1 MTAPGSPY
9 LTEGAVLAGRYEVG
23 RELGRGGFS
32 VVYLARDRALDTN
45 VAIKL
50 LVPPP
55 AAAALA
61 RERMRREV
69 QAVRGLSHTNI
80 VQVHDFVDDGPWSF
94 VVMEYVAG
102 PDLAERIRQRGPLNA
117 EETARLGREV
127 ALGLAMAHRNGV
139 IHRDVKPQNIL
150 LDPEGHARLTDF
162 GSAKLEGVTGVTRT
176 GGLVGTL
183 DYLAPELM
191 SGRRGDGRAD
201 LYALGLTLHFALTGR
216 LPERPSSHMPVP
228 ANVEGHRPS
237 RIPGAPK
244 VPTWLDDIVAHATVS
259 APERRFPSAQ
269 AMEQALALG
278 AAGSG
283 SLRAPADA
291 LERCALCSEVDPFG
305 LGLCVRCGGT
315 SPHMAELAIVV
326 RPPGTRGE
334 REAVRLAVHQLLGG
348 RVDAAAVN
356 AAAAGERTLL
366 KVPAS
371 SESTVLEHL
380 AGHGVP
386 AQAVARGRLWAE
398 LPVRFYG
405 LVTAIGVVGVA
416 AGAVVPFVG
425 WASPAVAGI
434 WWCLAFR
441 EIRRPALASVG
452 LATRLPADAEREV
465 VAAFTELP
473 AGTARELLADVV
485 RVGQRMSTALGGAD
499 GLDRAAEIG
508 RVLAGASRAARQV
521 AGLEESLTGLERR
534 PEWGTDPR
542 LIGAADALERGR
554 DRLVQELL
562 EVLTAMGRTQGRL
575 AMAGSASRLGGDELS
590 ALAAALEESVTFRA
604 DASREVEEFLSPAA
618 PAMSHS

>member
-9 LTEGAVLAGRYEVG
+9 LTEGAVLAGRYQVG

-32 VVYLARDRALDTN
+32 VVYLAHDRTLDTN

-102 PDLAERIRQRGPLNA
+102 PDLAERIRLRGPLNA
-117 EETARLGREV
+117 DETVRLGREV

-183 DYLAPELM
+183 DYLAPELLA
-191 SGRRGDGRAD
+191 GRRGDGRTD

-216 LPERPSSHMPVP
+216 LPERLSTHVPVP
-228 ANVEGHRPS
+228 ASVDGHRPS
-237 RIPGAPK
+237 RVAGAPK
-244 VPTWLDDIVAHATVS
+244 IPAWLDDVVAHATVA

-269 AMEQALALG
+269 ALEQALALG

-283 SLRAPADA
+283 ALKPQSDA

-315 SPHMAELAIVV
+315 SPHMAECAIVV
-326 RPPGTRGE
+326 RPPATRGE
-334 REAVRLAVHQLLGG
+334 RETVRLAVHQLLGA
-348 RVDAAAVN
+348 RVDGAAAN

-366 KVPAS
+366 RVPAA
-371 SESTVLEHL
+371 SEATVLEHL

-386 AQAVARGRLWAE
+386 AQAVSRSRLWAE
-398 LPVRFYG
+398 LPVRFYA
-405 LVTAIGVVGVA
+405 LVTGIGVVGIA
-416 AGAVVPFVG
+416 AGSVIPFIG
-425 WASPAVAGI
+425 WASPAVAAI
-434 WWCLAFR
+434 WWGLAFR

-452 LATRLPADAEREV
+452 LATRLPPDAEREI

-485 RVGQRMSTALGGAD
+485 RVGQRMTAALDGAE
-499 GLDRAAEIG
+499 GQERAAEVG

-521 AGLEESLTGLERR
+521 AGLEESLAGLERR
-534 PEWGTDPR
+534 PEWGSDSR
-542 LIGAADALERGR
+542 LVDAADALERGR

-562 EVLTAMGRTQGRL
+562 EVLTALGRTQGRL
-575 AMAGSASRLGGDELS
+575 AMAGNANRLGGDELA
-590 ALAAALEESVTFRA
+590 ALAAALEESVAFRA
-604 DASREVEEFLSPAA
+604 DARREVEELLNPAA
-618 PAMSHS
+618 